1 MNTHDT
7 LPPNARPLRIRLKYG
22 TAVALLVTVCAGAAA
37 AQTETQAAPA
47 KPTAE
52 PIETVVVTGTRSSL
66 QSAIN
71 RKKKAGTVSDS
82 IVADDIAQFPDKN
95 VGEALGRITG
105 VQLARDF
112 GEGNSVSIRGVEPDL
127 NRVEINGM
135 STLSTAGNLN
145 TYGGGGRSNDF
156 RELAS
161 ELVQSIDVFK
171 GFTADMTEGG
181 VGGTVSVKTRK
192 PLDFRKPTFSVT
204 GSLQNLDTVNGW
216 KPRTNFFGATKLLDG
231 KLGLM
236 ANITFDN
243 VATRGDYLRNT
254 AWVRLADLDGS
265 AEKTASYYS
274 PTYGTAISNQ
284 IAAVSTYAG
293 CSSLSSPDTNIIT
306 TANMRTACQS
316 QWYDY
321 NPRVPRYGVWT
332 RTDQRTSAEFVA
344 QYRFSD
350 RLDAYLSYNR
360 NTRDQQLN
368 DINYGTDFTSTTR
381 LYNVTSATNSACSS
395 TLPSGSTTVVNHV
408 VTSYT
413 VGNCLATSG
422 RGGSNAFSV
431 SARDFKYT
439 TESDY
444 YGFGANYK
452 GERLQAEFQG
462 SVAKTDTVSQTNN
475 VSVSYNVPGLVVTLN
490 SAGAPV
496 FTFPSG
502 YSPSDA
508 SAVSQWQIQ
517 YRPSNAHS
525 EEKQYKLDF
534 DYDPRWPVISKVEF
548 GARATD
554 SETYGYG
561 ALTYGGG
568 DGMIVSAGSDLA
580 ASTDDTVLY
589 ANQINSTATV
599 SSSQTADQTAAAAA
613 AAAYQTG
620 YWSTTETWS
629 QSFSSSLFAAAMT
642 PLSSSFYYG
651 GGNIPTT
658 WSYPD
663 FATVAQYLDTSHFN
677 LNNLETTTGSDGKT
691 YDRIPYRVSETTEA
705 QYLKFNYAFPFRSWD
720 VSGNF
725 GWRRVN
731 TQTTASGVNT
741 RQEIRYN
748 SSNVATTYTVSNSQ
762 TTMTKDYTVWLPSF
776 NVGVWFVPNVLS
788 ARAGFS
794 DLMARPLVSYLMPSV
809 TCTINYT
816 NDGTDSD
823 TSDSCVGGNP
833 ALKPYRAKQY
843 DLSFEYYPNKD
854 TQVTLGMF
862 YKNIKSFYVSSRVSV
877 GLVDY
882 FGDGTQYYLQTYI
895 NGEGAKISG
904 LELTAKTAFT
914 FLPGW
919 MSGFGADANYT
930 YQEAKD
936 VGLYSQLDGSPLPF
950 PGLSSDSYNLTF
962 WYDKG
967 PINARLAYNYR
978 SEWLVSAADSYG
990 QPLYRDPTGYLDGK
1004 ITWKPGPRGLSLF
1017 LEGKNLTKEEEIT
1030 STGVGLLTEQAYFG
1044 RRFFAGFTIKR

>member
-1 MNTHDT
+1 MIRS
-7 LPPNARPLRIRLKYG
+7 PSPRPLSTRLKSASAL
-22 TAVALLVTVCAGAAA
+22 TAVALLGLSGVAFAQEAAP
-37 AQTETQAAPA
+37 AAPA
-47 KPTAE
+47 KE
-52 PIETVVVTGTRSSL
+52 DIETVIVTGTRQSQ

-192 PLDFRKPTFSVT
+192 PLDFKKPTFSIT
-204 GSLQNLDTVNGW
+204 ASLQNLDTEDGW
-216 KPRTNFFGATKLLDG
+216 KPRSNFFGATRLLDG

-236 ANITFDN
+236 ANITFDD
-243 VATRGDYLRNT
+243 VDTRGDYLRNT

-265 AEKTASYYS
+265 AEKTANYYS
-274 PTYGTAISNQ
+274 PTDSAAN
-284 IAAVSTYAG
+284 IAAYNAITTQAG
-293 CSSLSSPDTNIIT
+293 CNSAYPGSGSAV
-306 TANMRTACQS
+306 TAQRNNCLS

-332 RTDQRTSAEFVA
+332 RNDQRASAEFVA
-344 QYRFSD
+344 QYRFTD
-350 RLDAYLSYNR
+350 RIDAYVSYNR
-360 NTRDQQLN
+360 NTRDQRLN
-368 DINYGTDFTSTTR
+368 DINYGTDFTSVNR
-381 LYNVTSATNSACSS
+381 LYNVTSATNAACGS
-395 TLPSGSTTVVNHV
+395 TVPAGSTTVVNHV
-408 VTSYT
+408 VSSYT
-413 VGNCLATSG
+413 AGNCVTTTG

-452 GERLQAEFQG
+452 GDRLKAEFQG

-475 VSVSYNVPGLVVTLN
+475 VSVSYNVPGLVVSLN

-496 FTFPSG
+496 FTFPTG
-502 YSPSDA
+502 YSPTDA

-525 EEKQYKLDF
+525 EEQQYKLDF
-534 DYDPRWPVISKVEF
+534 DYDTRWPIIDKIEF

-561 ALTYGGG
+561 ALTFGGG
-568 DGMIVSAGSDLA
+568 DGMILSAGSNLA
-580 ASTDDTVLY
+580 SATDDTVVY
-589 ANQINSTATV
+589 ANQINSTATI
-599 SSSQTADQTAAAAA
+599 SPNQTADQTAAAAA

-629 QSFSSSLFAAAMT
+629 RNFSNSVFAAAMT

-658 WSYPD
+658 WNYPD

-677 LNNLETTTGSDGKT
+677 LDNLETTTGSDGKT
-691 YDRIPYRVSETTEA
+691 YNRIPYRVSETTDA
-705 QYLKFNYAFPFRSWD
+705 QYLKFNYAFPWNGWD

-748 SSNVATTYTVSNSQ
+748 SANVATTYTVSNSQ
-762 TTMTKDYTVWLPSF
+762 TSITKDYTVWLPSF
-776 NVGVWFVPNVLS
+776 NAGVWFIPNTLS
-788 ARAGFS
+788 ARAGFA
-794 DLMARPLVSYLMPSV
+794 DLMARPLVNYLMPSV

-823 TSDSCVGGNP
+823 TADTCVAGNP
-833 ALKPYRAKQY
+833 SLKPYRAKQY

-854 TQVTLGMF
+854 TQVTLGLF
-862 YKNIKSFYVSSRVSV
+862 YKNIKSFYVSSRVPV

-882 FGDGTQYYLQTYI
+882 FGDGTQYSLTTYI

-950 PGLSSDSYNLTF
+950 PGLSTDSYNFTF

-978 SEWLVSAADSYG
+978 SKWLVSAADSYG
-990 QPLYRDPTGYLDGK
+990 QPLYRDETGYLDGK

-1017 LEGKNLTKEEEIT
+1017 MEGKNLTKEEETT
-1030 STGVGLLTEQAYFG
+1030 STGVGNLLTEQGYFG
-1044 RRFFAGFTIKR
+1044 RRFFVGFTIKR